1 MFKTM
6 FDLILTFQ
14 PNPKLIQKT
23 INLYTQTAIIKVFL
37 QSLIYKLTARHF
49 IMKKFGI
56 KFGIFI

>member
-23 INLYTQTAIIKVFL
+23 INLYTQIAIIKVFL
-37 QSLIYKLTARHF
+37 QSLI
-49 IMKKFGI
+49 
-56 KFGIFI
+56 